1 MSRPAVP
8 PDPSSVY
15 DDDPTIGDD
24 ELLYRMV
31 TRQNTSYGDDG
42 TAQRG
47 ATNAFQ
53 DLPSDRLDR
62 VGAPAVAVS
71 VFLDSELRSNGL
83 SADDLVQSWG
93 PKYGVVSIHA
103 RDARNEDQGIVR
115 WRVPDQPGHA
125 MIFSLSG
132 SKKTGG
138 QSKRLAKASVV
149 VIAPG

>member
-1 MSRPAVP
+1 MP

-31 TRQNTSYGDDG
+31 TQQNTKYVDG
-42 TAQRG
+42 IAVRG

-53 DLPSDRLDR
+53 DIPPDRLNR
-62 VGAPAVAVS
+62 VKAPAVAVS
-71 VFLDSELRSNGL
+71 VFLQSELGSNGL

-93 PKYGVVSIHA
+93 EKYGVVSIRA

-115 WRVPDQPGHA
+115 WPIPAQPGHA
-125 MIFSLSG
+125 MIFTCSG
-132 SKKTGG
+132 PKKTGG
-138 QSKRLAKASVV
+138 QSTRLAKASVV

>member
-1 MSRPAVP
+1 MP

-31 TRQNTSYGDDG
+31 NWRNTKYDQGI
-42 TAQRG
+42 AIRG

-53 DLPSDRLDR
+53 DISPDKLER

-71 VFLDSELRSNGL
+71 VYLESELSSNGS
-83 SADDLVQSWG
+83 SAGDLVQSWDET
-93 PKYGVVSIHA
+93 YGVVSIRA
-103 RDARNEDQGIVR
+103 RDVRNEDQGIVR
-115 WRVPDQPGHA
+115 WPKPGPPGHA
-125 MIFSLSG
+125 MIFTCSG
-132 SKKTGG
+132 PKKTGG
-138 QSKRLAKASVV
+138 QSKRLARASAV